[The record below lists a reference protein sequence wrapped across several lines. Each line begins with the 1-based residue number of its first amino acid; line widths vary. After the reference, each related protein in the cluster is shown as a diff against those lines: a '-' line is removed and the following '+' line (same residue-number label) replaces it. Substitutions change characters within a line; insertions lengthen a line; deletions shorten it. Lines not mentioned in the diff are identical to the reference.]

1 MTKSAIES
9 LRQAAE
15 ELRAAGA
22 REVVIPDYDDEERY
36 PLGIQPGTYRFAEV
50 AEAVQ
55 FLADMLE
62 E

>member
-1 MTKSAIES
+1 MTKSAIEL
-9 LRQAAE
+9 LRQAAQ
-15 ELRAAGA
+15 ELRAVGT
-22 REVVIPDYDDEERY
+22 REVVVPEYDEEERY
-36 PLGIQPGTYRFAEV
+36 PLGIQPGTYRLAEV